1 MPVARRDPR
10 DLARVAEQ
18 TAADAGL
25 EVIAAR
31 LLEHRA
37 ERDRP
42 GTRVAVVG
50 DFNRG
55 KSTLVN
61 RLVGADVL
69 PTGNLPLTRTFVK
82 VVAVTDSPSV
92 LVVRWPSGAA
102 ERRALT
108 GDDPWR
114 GLVFDQQTPAV
125 SFGEGQVGPEEPRL
139 LVSVPSAWLS
149 AAEVELI
156 DTPGLHEGRV
166 DHVLQTQRAV
176 ALSDIVVLTISA
188 PSPLSLIER
197 QFLAEELLNKRI
209 PHVIVVLTKLDQLP
223 AAETGDFIAWFTDQ
237 VAEISPAI
245 AVQIGPGLA
254 PGGAGELAR
263 LQELIVDLA
272 HADDV
277 IRLRDRRLAWQVADA
292 CAALRAAALAAQDQ
306 LQLDET
312 ARREN
317 VAAAKLQLDEDDL
330 RWNEL
335 KIGLEERRLR
345 FSKTIQE
352 SATAATS
359 ELFETLT
366 AELHRVSDVKAWWE
380 QELPVRLRRELKT
393 LTRTLES
400 QISLTIS
407 RDLGWLDSEVTR
419 TFALSRKPTVTTPV
433 SPADVGDLPQLEL
446 HDIRRRRTA
455 TRIVTAVGGI
465 VGAALAFA
473 SGVAMPAAFTIG
485 GSAIAGI
492 IAERDAEAK
501 TEEQRTLV
509 RQHVRRLLDDILNK
523 FRDNLAAEVGR
534 SYQVAFEEL
543 RQTQA
548 AWRTARLEAIAAADT
563 TGPDAT
569 AWEGILRRVDDI
581 VGQLPVSAD
590 DERAPAPG
598 INVPDVTPDMT
609 DEGD

>member
-1 MPVARRDPR
+1 MPMAHRNPR
-10 DLARVAEQ
+10 DLARMAEQ
-18 TAADAGL
+18 IATDAGL
-25 EVIAAR
+25 EIIATR
-31 LLEHRA
+31 LREHRA

-55 KSTLVN
+55 KSTLIN
-61 RLVGADVL
+61 RLIGADVL

-82 VVAVTDSPSV
+82 VRAVDG
-92 LVVRWPSGAA
+92 LAALAVRWPSGAV
-102 ERRALT
+102 ERRALP

-114 GLVFDQQTPAV
+114 GLVLDHEIPAV
-125 SFGEGQVGPEEPRL
+125 SVGEGQAGPEEPQL

-166 DHVLQTQRAV
+166 DHLLQTQRAV
-176 ALSDIVVLTISA
+176 ALSDIVMLTISA
-188 PSPLSLIER
+188 PSPFSLVER
-197 QFLAEELLNKRI
+197 QFLAEELLNKRV
-209 PHVIVVLTKLDQLP
+209 PHIIVVLTKVDQLP
-223 AAETGDFIAWFTDQ
+223 AAETGDFIAWFTAQ

-245 AVQIGPGLA
+245 AVQVGPGLA
-254 PGGAGELAR
+254 PGGVGELTR
-263 LQELIVDLA
+263 LEERIVDLT

-277 IRLRDRRLAWQVADA
+277 IRLRDWRLAWQVADA
-292 CAALRAAALAAQDQ
+292 CAALRTAALAARDQ

-317 VAAAKLQLDEDDL
+317 VAAAKLQLDDDDL

-335 KIGLEERRLR
+335 KIGLEERRLG
-345 FSKTIQE
+345 FTKKIQE
-352 SATAATS
+352 SATAATA
-359 ELFETLT
+359 ELFETL
-366 AELHRVSDVKAWWE
+366 AVELHRVSDVKVWWE
-380 QELPVRLRRELKT
+380 QELPVRLRRELKA

-407 RDLGWLDSEVTR
+407 RDLGWLDGEVAR
-419 TFALSRKPTVTTPV
+419 MFALSRKPTVTTPV
-433 SPADVGDLPQLEL
+433 SPAAVGELPQLDL
-446 HDIRRRRTA
+446 HDIRRQRTA

-509 RQHVRRLLDDILNK
+509 RQHVRRLLDDILSE
-523 FRDNLAAEVGR
+523 FRDKLAAEVGQ
-534 SYQVAFEEL
+534 SYRVAFEEL
-543 RQTQA
+543 RRTQA

-569 AWEGILRRVDDI
+569 AWERILRRVDDI
-581 VGQLPVSAD
+581 VGQLPVTAD
-590 DERAPAPG
+590 DEQAPAPG
-598 INVPDVTPDMT
+598 TETPDVT
-609 DEGD
+609 DEEGEDL